1 MSVWS
6 EAGWIKKS
14 VDNVD
19 ENLTSMRTVGFV
31 KSVQRGTVESV
42 SHTTGTPGNKTIQL
56 EPINPNKSIVLFNGG
71 EYSDG
76 SEHDLS
82 WGYPQVVSLT
92 ESTLVVRRP
101 YYWSSSSN
109 TQSFYNGPSFGW
121 QIIEF
126 Y

>member
-31 KSVQRGTVESV
+31 KSVQRGTVSSV
-42 SHTTGTPGNKTIQL
+42 SHITGTPGNTTIQL
-56 EPINPNKSIVLFNGG
+56 EPINPNKSIVLFDGG
-71 EYSDG
+71 SYSKD
-76 SEHDLS
+76 SDDKIY
-82 WGYPQVVSLT
+82 WAYPQVVSLT
-92 ESTLVVRRP
+92 ESVLTVRRP
-101 YYWSSSSN
+101 YSRSGSN
-109 TQSFYNGPSFGW
+109 NADTFYNGPSFGW
-121 QIIEF
+121 QVIEF